1 MTRVRINRVEMAA
14 ALARK
19 DLNIIRLAELSGIS
33 RTTVTAVKNGKSCSK
48 ETADKLA
55 AILGRGII
63 EKEV

>member
-48 ETADKLA
+48 ETADTLA
-55 AILGRGII
+55 AILGRSII